1 MGIRNRSKYSDSFRA
16 GAISA
21 VLDDHRSYGE
31 VAREL
36 GLDHKVIRRWV
47 AQSTSVPHCVGKE
60 GYDGSFKLQV
70 VRYREEKGLSL
81 LSTATLFGI
90 GSERTILEWERI
102 YAWLGASGLYEHKAR
117 GRPPKFM
124 GRPKKKEPQTELEKL
139 QAENAYLKAEVA
151 FLKKV
156 RALVEERIARES
168 GRRPRRFKD

>member
-1 MGIRNRSKYSDSFRA
+1 MGLRNRSKYSDSFRE
-16 GAISA
+16 GAIWA
-21 VLDDHRSYGE
+21 VLNDHRSRRD

-36 GLDHKVIRRWV
+36 GIDHKVIRCWV
-47 AQSTSVPHCVGKE
+47 AQSTSVAHCIGNE

-70 VRYREEKGLSL
+70 VRCREEKGLSL

-102 YAWLGASGLYEHKAR
+102 YASRGAAGLYEHKPR
-117 GRPPKFM
+117 GRPPQFM